1 MPVEST
7 GLGKSSSVVVVV
19 YDWNG
24 GEDLA
29 VVGGLTMRWE
39 TVGVVFTIAHGGWFC
54 WCHLWLLDATGR
66 RCGGCRQ
73 LTVQL
78 NKKEGCLSLMAES
91 IGVVV
96 VHGWNEGEEVH
107 LLLV

>member
-54 WCHLWLLDATGR
+54 W
-66 RCGGCRQ
+66 
-73 LTVQL
+73 
-78 NKKEGCLSLMAES
+78 
-91 IGVVV
+91 
-96 VHGWNEGEEVH
+96 
-107 LLLV
+107 